1 MAKVSFTNLKLKT
14 NNEIKEIEFN
24 GQKIEVLQ
32 YLPIEEKYSL
42 INITL
47 QRAREGAI
55 FNPIKLDVYFH
66 LNLIYLY
73 TNINF
78 TDKQREDEFKLYDL
92 LLSSGL
98 LDQIIEAIPSEEY
111 DYICEQI
118 DNLEEDLLNFDN
130 TVASLIR
137 NIIENLPI
145 QAEEMQKI
153 VDNFDPE
160 KFQNVLNFAK
170 AANGG
175 REIE

>member
-1 MAKVSFTNLKLKT
+1 MAKVSYTNLKLKL

-42 INITL
+42 VNITL
-47 QRAREGAI
+47 QKAREGAI

-130 TVASLIR
+130 TLASLVR
-137 NIIENLPI
+137 NIIENLPL

-153 VDNFDPE
+153 VDNFDQE

>member
-14 NNEIKEIEFN
+14 NNETKEIEFN

-32 YLPIEEKYSL
+32 YVPIEEKYSL

-47 QRAREGAI
+47 QKAREGAI
-55 FNPIKLDVYFH
+55 FNPIKLDIYFH
-66 LNLIYLY
+66 LNLIYVY

-78 TDKQREDEFKLYDL
+78 TEKQREDEFKLYDL

-98 LDQIIEAIPSEEY
+98 LDQVIETIPAEEY

-130 TVASLIR
+130 TLASLVR

-160 KFQNVLNFAK
+160 KYQNVLDFAK
-170 AANGG
+170 AINGG
-175 REIE
+175 REVK

>member
-1 MAKVSFTNLKLKT
+1 MAKVSYTNLKLKL
-14 NNEIKEIEFN
+14 NNEIKEVEFN

-42 INITL
+42 VNITL
-47 QRAREGAI
+47 QKAREGAI
-55 FNPIKLDVYFH
+55 FNPVKLDMYFH
-66 LNLIYLY
+66 LNLIYVY

-78 TDKQREDEFKLYDL
+78 TEKQREDEAKLYDL

-98 LDQIIEAIPSEEY
+98 LDKIIEAIPAEEY

-130 TVASLIR
+130 TIASLVR
-137 NIIENLPI
+137 NIIENLPL

-160 KFQNVLNFAK
+160 KYQNVLDFAK
-170 AANGG
+170 SINGG
-175 REIE
+175 REIQ

>member
-1 MAKVSFTNLKLKT
+1 MAKVSYTNLKLKL
-14 NNEIKEIEFN
+14 NNEIKEVEFN

-42 INITL
+42 VNITL
-47 QRAREGAI
+47 QKAREGAV
-55 FNPIKLDVYFH
+55 FNPIKLDMYFH
-66 LNLIYLY
+66 LNLIYVY

-78 TDKQREDEFKLYDL
+78 TEKQREDEAKLYDL

-98 LDQIIEAIPSEEY
+98 LDKIIEAIPAEEY

-130 TVASLIR
+130 TLASLVR
-137 NIIENLPI
+137 NIIENLPL

-175 REIE
+175 REIQ

>member
-47 QRAREGAI
+47 QKAREGAI
-55 FNPIKLDVYFH
+55 FNPIKLDIYFH
-66 LNLIYLY
+66 LNLIYVY
-73 TNINF
+73 TNINL
-78 TDKQREDEFKLYDL
+78 TEKQREDEFKLYDL

-98 LDQIIEAIPSEEY
+98 LDQVIDAIPAEEY

-130 TVASLIR
+130 TLASLVR
-137 NIIENLPI
+137 NIIENLPL

-160 KFQNVLNFAK
+160 KYQNVLEFAK
-170 AANGG
+170 SINGG

>member
-1 MAKVSFTNLKLKT
+1 MAKVSYTNLKLKL
-14 NNEIKEIEFN
+14 NNEIKEVEFN

-42 INITL
+42 VNITL
-47 QRAREGAI
+47 QKAREGAI
-55 FNPIKLDVYFH
+55 FNPVKLDMYFH
-66 LNLIYLY
+66 LNLIYVY

-78 TDKQREDEFKLYDL
+78 TEKQREDEAKLYDL

-98 LDQIIEAIPSEEY
+98 LDKIIEAIPAEEY

-130 TVASLIR
+130 TLASLVR
-137 NIIENLPI
+137 NIIENLPL

-160 KFQNVLNFAK
+160 KYQNVLDFAK
-170 AANGG
+170 SINGG
-175 REIE
+175 REIQ

>member
-1 MAKVSFTNLKLKT
+1 MAKVSYTNLKLKL

-42 INITL
+42 VNITL
-47 QRAREGAI
+47 QKAREGAI

-118 DNLEEDLLNFDN
+118 DNLEEDLLNLDN
-130 TVASLIR
+130 TLASLVR
-137 NIIENLPI
+137 NIIENLPL

-153 VDNFDPE
+153 VDNFDQE

>member
-1 MAKVSFTNLKLKT
+1 MAKVSYTNLKLKL
-14 NNEIKEIEFN
+14 NNEVKEIEFN

-42 INITL
+42 VNITL
-47 QRAREGAI
+47 QKAREGAV
-55 FNPIKLDVYFH
+55 FNPIKLDMYFH
-66 LNLIYLY
+66 LNLIYVY

-78 TDKQREDEFKLYDL
+78 TEKQREDEAKLYDL

-98 LDQIIEAIPSEEY
+98 LDKIIEAIPAEEY

-118 DNLEEDLLNFDN
+118 DNLEEDLLNFDS
-130 TVASLIR
+130 TLASLVR
-137 NIIENLPI
+137 NIIENLPL

-160 KFQNVLNFAK
+160 KYQNVLDFAK
-170 AANGG
+170 SINGG
-175 REIE
+175 REIQ